1 MIIFQFLEA
10 LFVGFKIG
18 IQAILSVIPIY
29 REISSLQTEI
39 IAMVLGVS
47 PIVITIASFFIKFF
61 KKVLFNN

>member
-29 REISSLQTEI
+29 RELSSLQTEI

-47 PIVITIASFFIKFF
+47 PIVITIASFCIKFF